1 MSYIYCGCPDL
12 RACTQQH
19 TNRGAG
25 TDRTHRTNVQKT
37 QLYLLRQL
45 LLVNVSLALVR
56 PAAVGALAGAADGAG
71 DVGKV
76 GEDDV
81 GWYTVFM
88 VGSAAVSVPDT
99 NGGIKVEN
107 GPARGARLL

>member
-1 MSYIYCGCPDL
+1 MHTTTYEQRCGNGPDAQNK
-12 RACTQQH
+12 RSEKPK
-19 TNRGAG
+19 
-25 TDRTHRTNVQKT
+25 V
-37 QLYLLRQL
+37 YLLEQL

-88 VGSAAVSVPDT
+88 VGSVAVAVPDT
-99 NGGIKVEN
+99 NGGIKVES